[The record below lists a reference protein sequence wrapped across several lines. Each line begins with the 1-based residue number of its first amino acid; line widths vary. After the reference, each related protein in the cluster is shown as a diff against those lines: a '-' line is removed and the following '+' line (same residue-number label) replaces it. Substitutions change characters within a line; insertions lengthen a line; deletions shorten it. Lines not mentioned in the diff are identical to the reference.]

1 MLRILIVC
9 ENASARFGGEA
20 VLPLHYFRVLRGLGH
35 PVWLITHAR
44 TREELSALFPGDDAI
59 RYVEETSLHRAM
71 WAIGRRLPPRL
82 SNFTFGLVSRFATQ
96 LAQRRL
102 ARRLIREERI
112 DVVHQ
117 PTPVSP
123 LEPSLMFGV
132 GAPVVI
138 GPMNGGMNYPP
149 GLGFHIGWIEV
160 LVIGLGRT
168 SASALN
174 RLLPGKRRAALLLV
188 ANERTRMALPKG
200 VNANV
205 AVMVENG
212 VDLALWTPA
221 AAKPVEDIVGA
232 PARFVF
238 VGRLVFMKCV
248 DVLLEAFAQARVHA
262 PMHLEIIG
270 DGEERARLESLAA
283 SLGLARDGGSAAS
296 VDFAGWLSQAGCADR
311 LRGSDCLVLPSIY
324 ECGGAVVLEAMSVG
338 KPVIATDWG
347 GPADYLD
354 PECGILVPPTSRQA
368 FVEGLRDAMVR
379 MATSPRDRKRLGA
392 NGIAKVRREYDWDVK
407 VDGMLGFYE
416 LAARGGKA
424 R

>member
-1 MLRILIVC
+1 
-9 ENASARFGGEA
+9 
-20 VLPLHYFRVLRGLGH
+20 
-35 PVWLITHAR
+35 
-44 TREELSALFPGDDAI
+44 
-59 RYVEETSLHRAM
+59 
-71 WAIGRRLPPRL
+71 
-82 SNFTFGLVSRFATQ
+82 
-96 LAQRRL
+96 
-102 ARRLIREERI
+102 
-112 DVVHQ
+112 
-117 PTPVSP
+117 
-123 LEPSLMFGV
+123 V

-160 LVIGLGRT
+160 LVIGLGRA

-200 VNANV
+200 VNPNV

-221 AAKPVEDIVGA
+221 TTKPFEDVVGA

-238 VGRLVFMKCV
+238 LGRLVFMKCV
-248 DVLLEAFAQARVHA
+248 DLLLEAFAQARAHA

>member
-20 VLPLHYFRVLRGLGH
+20 VLPLHYFRVLRGLGY

-44 TREELSALFPGDDAI
+44 TREELSALFPRDDAI

-71 WAIGRRLPPRL
+71 WAVGRRLPPRL

-96 LAQRRL
+96 LAQRRM
-102 ARRLIREERI
+102 ARRLVSEERI

-117 PTPVSP
+117 PIPVSP

-149 GLGFHIGWIEV
+149 GFGFHVSWIEV
-160 LVIGLGRT
+160 LVVGLGRA

-174 RLLPGKRRAALLLV
+174 RVLPGKRRAALLLV
-188 ANERTRMALPKG
+188 ANERTRKALPRG
-200 VNANV
+200 VRENV
-205 AVMVENG
+205 ALLVENG

-221 AAKPVEDIVGA
+221 VAKPLRETAEAV
-232 PARFVF
+232 RFVF
-238 VGRLVFMKCV
+238 VGRLVHMKCV
-248 DVLLEAFAQARVHA
+248 DLLLEAFAQASAHA
-262 PMHLEIIG
+262 AMHLEIIG
-270 DGEERARLESLAA
+270 DGEERVRLESLAA
-283 SLGLARDGGSAAS
+283 SLGIARDSGAAAS
-296 VDFAGWLSQAGCADR
+296 VEFAGWLSQAGCADR
-311 LRGSDCLVLPSIY
+311 LRASDCLVLPSVY

-354 PECGILVPPTSRQA
+354 HECGILVPPTSRRA

-379 MATSPRDRKRLGA
+379 MARSPQDREKLGA

-407 VDGMLGFYE
+407 VNRMLDFYE
-416 LAARGGKA
+416 LAARGRKNG
-424 R
+424 